1 MELRTES
8 TATPQ
13 AGDVLRLGITDLA
26 FGGEGVAR
34 VGNFVLFVPFTLV
47 GEEVEAVVTEV
58 KKNFARGRLQRVL
71 QASPDRVAPA
81 CPYFGQCGGCQYQ
94 HLDYPAQLQLKHKQ
108 VVDVLQRI
116 GGFTGEIVAPTVA
129 CPRPYAYRNR
139 IMVRSQWDKFKRALN
154 LGFVRADCGL
164 VVDVEEC
171 RIAEPELNRQLA
183 EFRAHPPPK
192 GGIKGALRIYPPDWE
207 VPRDSFFQ
215 NNFAM
220 LPALIDTVRAG
231 LRQTRVRFL
240 VDAYC
245 GVGFFSIA
253 LAGQIET
260 FVGVEYD
267 HQAVKAARL
276 NAVRHQR
283 LNGEFIAGKTE
294 ECLPAIMRRFPRE
307 ATAVILDPPRTG
319 CRPSAL
325 ELLREI
331 RPAQVLYVSC
341 QPATL
346 ARDLNALGREGV
358 YELVNVT
365 PIDMF
370 PQTQHIECIADLRI
384 SSPRPSA

>member
-1 MELRTES
+1 MELRTER
-8 TATPQ
+8 TDTPQ
-13 AGDVLRLGITDLA
+13 VGDVLNLGITDLA

-34 VGNFVLFVPFTLV
+34 VGSFVLFVPFTLV

-58 KKNFARGRLQRVL
+58 KKNFARGRLQRVRR
-71 QASPDRVAPA
+71 ASPDRVAPA

-94 HLDYPAQLQLKHKQ
+94 HLDYPAQLQLKHNQ

-116 GGFTGEIVAPTVA
+116 GGFTREVVAPTVA

-192 GGIKGALRIYPPDWE
+192 GGIKGVLRIYPPDWD

-220 LPALIDTVRAG
+220 LPVLIDTVRAG
-231 LRQTRVRFL
+231 LRQTGVRYL

-253 LAGQIET
+253 LAGQVEA

-267 HQAVKAARL
+267 HLAVKAARQ

-294 ECLPAIMRRFPRE
+294 ECLPAIMHRFPRE

-319 CRPSAL
+319 CRPSAI

-341 QPATL
+341 HPATL